1 MLLLWLW
8 LWLWLW
14 WWWLWWWWFGPE
26 CKCRI
31 SVDNASHNAPNYG
44 GRVPVDTTPGPA
56 PVCRA
61 LKTHPVTPRTAPSGV
76 KLPPS
81 HDMATQEPA
90 QHIGVAESVQSA
102 DAEHVDTTAA
112 VASKVLPV
120 KPWTRTSSYT
130 SHSRL
135 ELPKACSYPC
145 HAQKAGTTH
154 RWCVTRCQVG

>member
-1 MLLLWLW
+1 MATE
-8 LWLWLW
+8 
-14 WWWLWWWWFGPE
+14 WWLWWLWWLWFGPE

-61 LKTHPVTPRTAPSGV
+61 LKTHPISPRTAPSGV

-81 HDMATQEPA
+81 HDMATQAPA
-90 QHIGVAESVQSA
+90 LHIGVAESVQSA

-112 VASKVLPV
+112 VASMVLPASDCEGH
-120 KPWTRTSSYT
+120 RGRF
-130 SHSRL
+130 HSWSRGHARPA
-135 ELPKACSYPC
+135 ELPTRDWNCQR
-145 HAQKAGTTH
+145 HAHSMPRSKGRH
-154 RWCVTRCQVG
+154 NS